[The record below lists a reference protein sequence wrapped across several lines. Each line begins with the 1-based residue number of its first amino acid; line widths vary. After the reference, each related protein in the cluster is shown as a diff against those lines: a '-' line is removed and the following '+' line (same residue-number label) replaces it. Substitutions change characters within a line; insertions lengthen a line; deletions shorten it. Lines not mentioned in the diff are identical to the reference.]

1 MGCVKLF
8 EDYLPRRPYH
18 TDDLTSGL
26 KINKKEKAKLARLV
40 QPNGPTHRYWMVFD
54 LDRAD
59 AGMHWDHVGA
69 PAPNLIAR
77 NPANGHAHLLYL
89 LQTPIRT
96 AMDGKTAPLRY
107 AAAIEAGLRN
117 RLGADRGY
125 SGLICKNPINA
136 HWMVHQWQ
144 ADPYTLDHLADYVDL
159 TPEKARAKPVED
171 YGLGRN
177 CILFDELRAWAYKA
191 IRQGWPDYNQWL
203 NACLDRAT
211 GYNINF
217 ATPLDMSEVKHTAK
231 SVAKWTHRN
240 FNRGTFDDYIART
253 HTSRI
258 QAIRGKKGG
267 TAKGKT
273 KREQGIVM
281 LQSGLKIQHIMKA
294 LQVTKKTVYN
304 WKKST

>member
-26 KINKKEKAKLARLV
+26 KINKKEKAKFARLI

-144 ADPYTLDHLADYVDL
+144 ANPYTLDDLADYIDL
-159 TPEKARAKPVED
+159 TPEKAREKPVED

-177 CILFDELRAWAYKA
+177 CMLFDELRAWAYKA
-191 IRQGWPDYNQWL
+191 IRSQDWPDYNQWL
-203 NACLDRAT
+203 NACFDRAT
-211 GYNINF
+211 GYNVNF
-217 ATPLDMSEVKHTAK
+217 ITPLDISEVKHTAK

-240 FNRGTFDDYIART
+240 FNRRTFDDYVART
-253 HTSRI
+253 HTSEI
-258 QAIRGKKGG
+258 QAIRGRKGG
-267 TAKGKT
+267 LVGKGGRPAIITANGNPWD
-273 KREQGIVM
+273 ELGISRATWYR
-281 LQSGLKIQHIMKA
+281 LQNRK
-294 LQVTKKTVYN
+294 
-304 WKKST
+304 

>member
-18 TDDLTSGL
+18 TDDLISGL
-26 KINKKEKAKLARLV
+26 KINKKEKAKLARLI

-54 LDRAD
+54 LDRSD

-89 LQTPIRT
+89 LQTPVRT
-96 AMDGKTAPLRY
+96 AIEGKTAPLRY
-107 AAAIEAGLRN
+107 AAAVEAGLRS

-144 ADPYTLDHLADYVDL
+144 ANPYTLDDLADYIDL
-159 TPEKARAKPVED
+159 TPEKAREKPVED

-177 CILFDELRAWAYKA
+177 CMLFDELRAWAYKA
-191 IRQGWPDYNQWL
+191 IRSQDWPDYNQWL
-203 NACLDRAT
+203 NACFDRAT
-211 GYNINF
+211 GYNVNF
-217 ATPLDMSEVKHTAK
+217 TTPLDISEVKHTAK

-240 FNRGTFDDYIART
+240 FNRRTFDDYVART
-253 HTSRI
+253 HTSEI
-258 QAIRGKKGG
+258 QAIRGRKGG
-267 TAKGKT
+267 LVGKGGRPAIITANGNPWD
-273 KREQGIVM
+273 ELGISRATWYR
-281 LQSGLKIQHIMKA
+281 LQNRK
-294 LQVTKKTVYN
+294 
-304 WKKST
+304 

>member
-26 KINKKEKAKLARLV
+26 KINKKEKAKFARLV
-40 QPNGPTHRYWMVFD
+40 QPNGPTHRDWMVVV

-59 AGMHWDHVGA
+59 AGLHWDHGGA

-89 LQTPIRT
+89 LQTPVRT
-96 AMDGKTAPLRY
+96 AIDGKTAPLRY

-144 ADPYTLDHLADYVDL
+144 ADPYTLDDLADYIDL
-159 TPEKARAKPVED
+159 TPEKAREKPVED

-177 CILFDELRAWAYKA
+177 CMLFDELRAWAYKA
-191 IRQGWPDYNQWL
+191 IRSQDWPDYNQWL
-203 NACLDRAT
+203 NACFDRAT
-211 GYNINF
+211 GYNVNF
-217 ATPLDMSEVKHTAK
+217 TTPLDISEVKHTAK

-240 FNRGTFDDYIART
+240 FNRRTFDDYVART
-253 HTSRI
+253 HTSEI
-258 QAIRGKKGG
+258 QAIRGRKGG
-267 TAKGKT
+267 LVGKGGRPAIITANGNPWD
-273 KREQGIVM
+273 ELGISRATWYR
-281 LQSGLKIQHIMKA
+281 LQNRK
-294 LQVTKKTVYN
+294 
-304 WKKST
+304 

>member
-26 KINKKEKAKLARLV
+26 KINKKEKAKFARLI

-144 ADPYTLDHLADYVDL
+144 ANPYTLDDLADYIDL
-159 TPEKARAKPVED
+159 TPEKAREKPVED

-177 CILFDELRAWAYKA
+177 CMLFDELRAWAYKA
-191 IRQGWPDYNQWL
+191 IRSQDSPDYNQWL
-203 NACLDRAT
+203 NACFDRAT
-211 GYNINF
+211 GYNVNF
-217 ATPLDMSEVKHTAK
+217 TTPLDISEVKHTAK

-240 FNRGTFDDYIART
+240 FNRRTFDDYVART
-253 HTSRI
+253 HTSEI
-258 QAIRGKKGG
+258 QAIRGRKGG
-267 TAKGKT
+267 LVGKGGRPAIITANGNPWD
-273 KREQGIVM
+273 ELGISRATWYR
-281 LQSGLKIQHIMKA
+281 LQNRK
-294 LQVTKKTVYN
+294 
-304 WKKST
+304 

>member
-26 KINKKEKAKLARLV
+26 KINKKEKAKFARLI

-144 ADPYTLDHLADYVDL
+144 ADPYTLDDLADYIDL
-159 TPEKARAKPVED
+159 TPEKAREKPVED

-177 CILFDELRAWAYKA
+177 CMLFDELRAWAYKA
-191 IRQGWPDYNQWL
+191 IRSQDWPDYNQWL
-203 NACLDRAT
+203 NACFDRAT
-211 GYNINF
+211 GYNVNF
-217 ATPLDMSEVKHTAK
+217 TTPLDISEVKHTAK

-240 FNRGTFDDYIART
+240 FNRRTFDDYVART
-253 HTSRI
+253 HTSAI
-258 QAIRGKKGG
+258 QAIRGRKGG
-267 TAKGKT
+267 LVGKGGRPAIITANGT
-273 KREQGIVM
+273 PWDELGISRATWYR
-281 LQSGLKIQHIMKA
+281 LQNRK
-294 LQVTKKTVYN
+294 
-304 WKKST
+304 

>member
-26 KINKKEKAKLARLV
+26 KINKKEKAKFARLI

-144 ADPYTLDHLADYVDL
+144 ANPYTLDDLADYIDL
-159 TPEKARAKPVED
+159 TPEKAREKPVED

-177 CILFDELRAWAYKA
+177 CMLFDELRAWAYKA
-191 IRQGWPDYNQWL
+191 IRSQDWPDYNQWL
-203 NACLDRAT
+203 NACFDRAT
-211 GYNINF
+211 GYNVNF
-217 ATPLDMSEVKHTAK
+217 TTPLDISEVKHTAK

-240 FNRGTFDDYIART
+240 FNRRTFDDYVART
-253 HTSRI
+253 HTSEI
-258 QAIRGKKGG
+258 QAIRGRKGG
-267 TAKGKT
+267 LVGKGGRPAIITANGNPWD
-273 KREQGIVM
+273 ELGISRASWYR
-281 LQSGLKIQHIMKA
+281 LQNRK
-294 LQVTKKTVYN
+294 
-304 WKKST
+304 

>member
-26 KINKKEKAKLARLV
+26 KINKKEKAKFARLI

-117 RLGADRGY
+117 RLEADRGY

-144 ADPYTLDHLADYVDL
+144 ADPYTLDDLADYIDL
-159 TPEKARAKPVED
+159 TPEKAREKPVED

-177 CILFDELRAWAYKA
+177 CMLFDELRAWAYKA
-191 IRQGWPDYNQWL
+191 IRSQDWPDYNQWL
-203 NACLDRAT
+203 NACFDRAT
-211 GYNINF
+211 GYNVNF
-217 ATPLDMSEVKHTAK
+217 TTPLDISEVKHTAK

-240 FNRGTFDDYIART
+240 FNRRTFDDYVART
-253 HTSRI
+253 HTSEI
-258 QAIRGKKGG
+258 QAIRGRKGG
-267 TAKGKT
+267 LVGKGGRPAIITANGNPWD
-273 KREQGIVM
+273 ELGISRATWYR
-281 LQSGLKIQHIMKA
+281 LQNRK
-294 LQVTKKTVYN
+294 
-304 WKKST
+304 

>member
-1 MGCVKLF
+1 MGCIKLF
-8 EDYLPRRPYH
+8 EVYLPKRPYH
-18 TDDLTSGL
+18 TDDLISGL
-26 KINKKEKAKLARLV
+26 KINKKEKAKLARLI

-54 LDRAD
+54 LDRTD

-144 ADPYTLDHLADYVDL
+144 ANPYTLDDLADYIDL
-159 TPEKARAKPVED
+159 TPEKAREKPVED

-177 CILFDELRAWAYKA
+177 CMLFDELRAWAYKA
-191 IRQGWPDYNQWL
+191 IRSQDWPDYNQWL
-203 NACLDRAT
+203 NACFDRAT
-211 GYNINF
+211 GYNVNF
-217 ATPLDMSEVKHTAK
+217 TTPLDISEVKHTAK

-240 FNRGTFDDYIART
+240 FNRRTFDDYVART
-253 HTSRI
+253 HTSEI
-258 QAIRGKKGG
+258 QAIRGRKGG
-267 TAKGKT
+267 LVGKGGRPAIITANGNPWD
-273 KREQGIVM
+273 ELGISRATWYR
-281 LQSGLKIQHIMKA
+281 LQNRK
-294 LQVTKKTVYN
+294 
-304 WKKST
+304 